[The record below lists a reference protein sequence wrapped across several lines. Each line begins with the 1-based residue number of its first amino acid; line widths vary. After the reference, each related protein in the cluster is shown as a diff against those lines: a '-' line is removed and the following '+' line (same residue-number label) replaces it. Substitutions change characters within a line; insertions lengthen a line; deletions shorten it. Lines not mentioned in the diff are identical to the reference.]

1 VRVDNE
7 QLVRKEQQLRLAKEK
22 RESQN
27 SRQEA
32 KAEKQ
37 EEKEIEVFL
46 EALQAL

>member
-7 QLVRKEQQLRLAKEK
+7 QLVRKEQQLRLAREK
-22 RESQN
+22 MESQH

-32 KAEKQ
+32 KEQ